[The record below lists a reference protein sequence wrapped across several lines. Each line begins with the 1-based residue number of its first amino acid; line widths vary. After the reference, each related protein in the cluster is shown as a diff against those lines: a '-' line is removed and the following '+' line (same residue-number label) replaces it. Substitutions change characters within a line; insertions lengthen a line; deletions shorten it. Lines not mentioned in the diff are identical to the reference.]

1 MLRALR
7 SVRAQTLPV
16 QEIIVIDDGSSD
28 GSEDAVKAEFGSLV
42 HYVHQSNAG
51 VSVAR
56 NRGLEMAQGQFLALL
71 DSDDEWLPDK
81 TRQQVE
87 WLQQRPTFG
96 LVLCDVVRVDLE
108 GRELDTRRRRDCL
121 PQDGMIL
128 ADVLRNPEFIPVSA
142 MFRREVLANVGG
154 FDESLR
160 TAEDLDF
167 HLRVASQW
175 PIGVIEASLARATFG
190 LDGLSRL
197 PCSSD
202 DYLLVIE
209 RAVHAARARLPAD
222 LCDSAL
228 AGAYLKNTRHLI
240 YDRRWRDALR
250 IGRQC
255 WRSGSSRRTDLLGLL
270 PMASRHALASLLGRS

>member
-1 MLRALR
+1 MRALR
-7 SVRAQTLPV
+7 SVRAQSLPV
-16 QEIIVIDDGSSD
+16 EEIIVIDDGSSD
-28 GSEDAVKAEFGSLV
+28 GSEDAVKAEFGNLV
-42 HYVHQSNAG
+42 HYVHQPNAG
-51 VSVAR
+51 VSAAR
-56 NRGLEMAQGQFLALL
+56 NRGMEMAQGKFLALL

-87 WLQQRPTFG
+87 WLQQRPDFG

-108 GRELDTRRRRDCL
+108 GRVLDTRRRRACL
-121 PQDGMIL
+121 PHDGKIL

-142 MFRREVLANVGG
+142 MFRRAVFSSVGG

-167 HLRVASQW
+167 HLRVAAQW
-175 PIGVIEASLARATFG
+175 PIGVVEASLARATFG
-190 LDGLSRL
+190 LHGLSQL

-209 RAVHAARARLPAD
+209 RAVNAARARLGAD
-222 LCDSAL
+222 ECDSAL

-250 IGRQC
+250 IGQQS
-255 WRSGSSRRTDLLGLL
+255 WRSCRSRRTDLLRLL
-270 PMASRHALASLLGRS
+270 PLAARHALAGLLGRS